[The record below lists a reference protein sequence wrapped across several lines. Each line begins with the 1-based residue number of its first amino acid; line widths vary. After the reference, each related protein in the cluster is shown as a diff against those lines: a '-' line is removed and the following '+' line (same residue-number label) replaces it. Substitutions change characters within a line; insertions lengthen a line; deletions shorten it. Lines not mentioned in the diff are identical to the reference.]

1 MQDGFYKTGVLLHM
15 FPFISLDLTELQFLS
30 NYTSTL
36 IKKYFKFEE
45 VNQKLLN
52 PFRLALEVSVSLQE
66 SFEGYM
72 LETSKTLSLRKLL
85 RNFLTE
91 LQGISEN
98 FYVKFMNNIL
108 KSIELVFWRIPS
120 IQEKVKVIEVMFN
133 YYMKCKSF
141 SENVQQMIGENRPV
155 NMGSATNPV
164 FINAVDGNNGFYQSS
179 EKKKEETLQRI
190 ITLSELVL
198 NSIFRILEQ
207 ENFDSALVDYN
218 NSLTYNFIVHV
229 FNSLSSRGKLDLAK
243 LEDDDQMQAIK
254 DPRKYEIYGFK
265 FLYNLAKRFENTRI
279 NELIYN
285 LISSRYSLRISL
297 NEMKHIFNSLEEKSS
312 QKVRFIVCFE
322 IKKNFFKKY
331 FLFFFHLEI
340 TN

>member
-15 FPFISLDLTELQFLS
+15 FPFINLDFNELQFLS

-45 VNQKLLN
+45 INQKLLN
-52 PFRLALEVSVSLQE
+52 PFRLALEVSISFQE

-91 LQGISEN
+91 LQGLSES
-98 FYVKFMNNIL
+98 FYVAFMNDIF
-108 KSIELVFWRIPS
+108 KSIEIVFWRIPS
-120 IQEKVKVIEVMFN
+120 IQEKVKVIELMFN

-141 SENVQQMIGENRPV
+141 SENVQQMIGENKPI
-155 NMGSATNPV
+155 NFGNAANPIV
-164 FINAVDGNNGFYQSS
+164 INSVDGNHGLFQSS

-190 ITLSELVL
+190 VTLSELVL
-198 NSIFRILEQ
+198 NSIFKILEQ

-229 FNSLSSRGKLDLAK
+229 FNSLSSKGKSELAK
-243 LEDDDQMQAIK
+243 LDEGDQLQSVK

-265 FLYNLAKRFENTRI
+265 FLYNLVKRFKNTRI
-279 NELIYN
+279 NELLYN
-285 LISSRYSLRISL
+285 LISSRFSLKISL
-297 NEMKHIFNSLEEKSS
+297 NEMKHVFHSIEEKTS
-312 QKVRFIVCFE
+312 QKVTHFILWSVIFIVAHQNETSNEFE
-322 IKKNFFKKY
+322 Y
-331 FLFFFHLEI
+331 L
-340 TN
+340 